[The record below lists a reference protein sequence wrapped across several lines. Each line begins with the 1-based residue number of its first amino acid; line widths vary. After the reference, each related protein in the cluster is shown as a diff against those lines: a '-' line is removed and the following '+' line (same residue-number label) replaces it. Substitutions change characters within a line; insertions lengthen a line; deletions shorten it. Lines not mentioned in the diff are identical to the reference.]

1 MVCRLPGYRLRVLAC
16 GRGFLAEL
24 GMIDEAT
31 LRVMRASFLSA
42 DEAGKSLAE
51 TGRFGL
57 RVADAELGM
66 IHCAQGDIANA
77 RRIAACWNAILTDEE
92 RKLNDE

>member
-1 MVCRLPGYRLRVLAC
+1 
-16 GRGFLAEL
+16 
-24 GMIDEAT
+24 MIDEAT

-51 TGRFGL
+51 TGKSLAETGRFGL

-66 IHCAQGDIANA
+66 IHCAQGDD
-77 RRIAACWNAILTDEE
+77 DE
-92 RKLNDE
+92 